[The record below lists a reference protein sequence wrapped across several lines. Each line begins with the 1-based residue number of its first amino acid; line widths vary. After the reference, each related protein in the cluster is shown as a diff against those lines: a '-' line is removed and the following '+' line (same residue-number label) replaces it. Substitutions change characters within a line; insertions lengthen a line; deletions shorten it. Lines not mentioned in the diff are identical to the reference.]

1 LSLAIAGSLAAL
13 LIPRTTLVYVFTGLG
28 SPSSVSPR
36 VFVAGLRIVYLSMA
50 ALVAAGA
57 AASAV
62 RGKPPSPGWAPT

>member
-1 LSLAIAGSLAAL
+1 
-13 LIPRTTLVYVFTGLG
+13 VFTGLG

-36 VFVAGLRIVYLSMA
+36 VFVAGLRIVYSSMA